1 LERRDGHLTTGVI
14 GEQRRYPEPV
24 FVWRYL
30 DAEGARA
37 GESGPFP
44 DREAAEA
51 WLGETWSDLL
61 AEGVE
66 EVALEDRDRDRTL
79 YRMGLREA

>member
-1 LERRDGHLTTGVI
+1 M
-14 GEQRRYPEPV
+14 

-30 DAEGARA
+30 DA
-37 GESGPFP
+37 SGTETGSSDRFD

-51 WLGETWSDLL
+51 WLGETWAELL
-61 AEGVE
+61 DRGVE
-66 EVALEDRDRDRTL
+66 EVALTDGGRTL